1 MSIVWKYL
9 DKKSAVVKALEDYS
23 SMQFIIEHTD
33 EKIHQEE
40 ERMTSV
46 GSPRFD
52 GMPRTHN
59 PNAHEERLLDGLE
72 KIDVLKERYR
82 QAVEYMEW
90 LKPAWKQ
97 LSEEEQDVL
106 ATFFIDDMYGDGAA
120 DAIARTYHIER
131 ASAYR
136 KKNRALDHLTLLL
149 YGKE

>member
-33 EKIHQEE
+33 EMIRQEE

-82 QAVEYMEW
+82 QAG
-90 LKPAWKQ
+90 AGC
-97 LSEEEQDVL
+97 S
-106 ATFFIDDMYGDGAA
+106 GD
-120 DAIARTYHIER
+120 ILH
-131 ASAYR
+131 
-136 KKNRALDHLTLLL
+136 
-149 YGKE
+149 